1 MPHVFRSLLHAE
13 RNGCPTEHVIGA
25 RPWFPREEGVDR
37 GDRAEA
43 RTVFRIGPL
52 LGHRFRSAFFWS
64 KQARPPLFFLSSSRS
79 LPLPLSPQRCPSP
92 CGAQCG
98 PRTTP
103 PPTATTAA
111 EEAKTAPSSAER
123 RAEETLPPSLR
134 RSNRRRSSLLLPLS
148 LLPLSLL
155 LLLLLLPPLLSRP
168 SPRSASR
175 PTTSSRRP

>member
-1 MPHVFRSLLHAE
+1 MPHLFRSLLHAE

-134 RSNRRRSSLLLPLS
+134 RSNRRCSSPLLPLS
-148 LLPLSLL
+148 LP
-155 LLLLLLPPLLSRP
+155 LLLLLPPLLSRP